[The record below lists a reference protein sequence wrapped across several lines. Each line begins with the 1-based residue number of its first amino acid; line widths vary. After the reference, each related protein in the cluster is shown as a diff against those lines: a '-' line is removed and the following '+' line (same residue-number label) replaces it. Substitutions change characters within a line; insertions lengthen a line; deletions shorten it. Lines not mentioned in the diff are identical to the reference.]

1 MLSYRRSERT
11 YCGRRGHKVALN
23 QTGEDRR
30 LLDNEF
36 GFGLWVV
43 DIWISI
49 YPSIYIYI

>member
-1 MLSYRRSERT
+1 MLGCRRSERT
-11 YCGRRGHKVALN
+11 YCGRRGHRVALS

-43 DIWISI
+43 E
-49 YPSIYIYI
+49 IYIYGSISI